1 MLTLDA
7 LKLEP
12 IEKLLKVL
20 RPEDGV
26 PEASQ
31 RKPEKCLVGEVKSK
45 LCSLVQHSEL
55 IPSLRHPAKSP
66 RKASCVKWPGTNHR

>member
-1 MLTLDA
+1 MP

-31 RKPEKCLVGEVKSK
+31 RKPEKCLVGEVRPK
-45 LCSLVQHSEL
+45 LYLMGMCLLIQHSEL
-55 IPSLRHPAKSP
+55 TPSLRHPSEEP
-66 RKASCVKWPGTNHR
+66 